1 VSQRGRLC
9 LLAAAVVTLL
19 WLVACDGV
27 GVPSTSE
34 PAEVAQTSTSV
45 PPPAAT
51 ATEASEATPAISP
64 SPVRRGR
71 CGPVVFSSDFDDTA
85 GEPVDVGLT
94 FEQGIFRLYAYWPYE
109 DVEPGERFRWDFYH
123 DGAHFYGEYGTFEF
137 EFGNEWQWIFE
148 TDGEPLESGTYELV
162 VKVGDE
168 VVLRDA
174 REVREAPAPTPTQVP
189 TPTHTAAPVPTSA
202 PTTPPQPTPTFS
214 PTREAKPAVG
224 WVEVMNYCG
233 SDMTITIAGQMYT
246 VGANSSQRIELF
258 PGEYTYTASLGLGRY
273 GDINGSVTVEAGVIN
288 QLSFSADV

>member
-1 VSQRGRLC
+1 MSQRGRFC

-19 WLVACDGV
+19 WLVGCDGV

-123 DGAHFYGEYGTFEF
+123 DEATSM
-137 EFGNEWQWIFE
+137 
-148 TDGEPLESGTYELV
+148 ESTGPSSSSRATSGSGSSRRMESLW
-162 VKVGDE
+162 K
-168 VVLRDA
+168 L
-174 REVREAPAPTPTQVP
+174 APT
-189 TPTHTAAPVPTSA
+189 S
-202 PTTPPQPTPTFS
+202 
-214 PTREAKPAVG
+214 
-224 WVEVMNYCG
+224 
-233 SDMTITIAGQMYT
+233 
-246 VGANSSQRIELF
+246 
-258 PGEYTYTASLGLGRY
+258 
-273 GDINGSVTVEAGVIN
+273 
-288 QLSFSADV
+288 